1 MAGDVKELVA
11 GIDPAQFA
19 QLSAKVAGAA
29 SVDEVI
35 ELAAQAGKQ
44 IGAEEAQ
51 ALIDAVKEKASEEI
65 SIDELDNVAGGCD
78 NPCCTYHC

>member
-1 MAGDVKELVA
+1 MAVDVKELVA
-11 GIDPAQFA
+11 GIDPAQLA

-35 ELAAQAGKQ
+35 ELASLGGKQ

-51 ALIDAVKEKASEEI
+51 ALIDAVKEKTSEEI

>member
-1 MAGDVKELVA
+1 MAVDVKELVA
-11 GIDPAQFA
+11 GIDPAQLA

-35 ELAAQAGKQ
+35 ELAARVGKQ

-65 SIDELDNVAGGCD
+65 SIYELDNVAGGCD

>member
-1 MAGDVKELVA
+1 MAVDVKELVA
-11 GIDPAQFA
+11 GIDPAQLA

-35 ELAAQAGKQ
+35 ELVAQVGKR

-51 ALIDAVKEKASEEI
+51 TLIDAVKEKASEEI

>member
-1 MAGDVKELVA
+1 MAVDVKELVA
-11 GIDPAQFA
+11 GINPAQLA
-19 QLSAKVAGAA
+19 ELSAKVAGAA

-35 ELAAQAGKQ
+35 EFAAQAGKQ

>member
-1 MAGDVKELVA
+1 MAVDVKELVA
-11 GIDPAQFA
+11 GIDPAQLA
-19 QLSAKVAGAA
+19 ELSAKVAGAA

-35 ELAAQAGKQ
+35 ELAARVGKQ